1 MSVVPILSRA
11 GGGVKRPARKDAED
25 ARPLLPRGPAWA
37 GSRAGSAC
45 RATLAVTISE
55 NKSIG
60 STTERQ
66 RVAVADMLTANT
78 RARLLNRSLG
88 ARPGC

>member
-1 MSVVPILSRA
+1 
-11 GGGVKRPARKDAED
+11 
-25 ARPLLPRGPAWA
+25 
-37 GSRAGSAC
+37 
-45 RATLAVTISE
+45 VTISE